1 MQPVKFPDAFIRAQ
15 NRVARAMTDV
25 PAGGGWDALYVDP
38 NIVWGKKA
46 IFLNVEEKPV
56 FNGEVKLNRCQFTGN
71 EALHTKNYEPR
82 QFVYITDG
90 DQNYIIPY
98 VRLRSYIMSQS
109 QITLTRDEI
118 INEFGAQ
125 PLTIEETQHFF
136 RYQKDNPII

>member
-1 MQPVKFPDAFIRAQ
+1 MRQIESGKWFIHAQ
-15 NRVARAMTDV
+15 NRVALAFADV
-25 PAGGGWDALYVDP
+25 PAGGGWDAAHTSP
-38 NIVWGKKA
+38 CIWWGKKA
-46 IFLNVEEKPV
+46 VLMGVEEKPM
-56 FNGEVKLNRCQFTGN
+56 FNGKVKLNRCQFTGH

-109 QITLTRDEI
+109 QIILTRDEI